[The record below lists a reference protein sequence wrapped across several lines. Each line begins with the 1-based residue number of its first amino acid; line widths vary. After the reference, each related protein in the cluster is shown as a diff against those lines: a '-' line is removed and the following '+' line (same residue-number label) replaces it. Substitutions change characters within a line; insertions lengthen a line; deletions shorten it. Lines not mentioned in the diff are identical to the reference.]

1 MDVSEVRSRVVR
13 QLPGGARGVAVRLAV
28 ALLLL
33 LATAMTAGWVVTRAE
48 DARGFQRADSAF
60 VRWLAGNRVSTLDDL
75 SGPVAELGN
84 TAVVIG
90 IAVAVAVVLV
100 VLRRPRWVLVLAI
113 ALVGEVAIFLTTAAV
128 IDRRR
133 PPVPHLDSELPPTS
147 SFPSG
152 HTAAAVCLYGAIA
165 VVVLAAVRGWW
176 RWLVVALAA
185 GVVLAVALS
194 RLYRGAHYPT
204 DVLGSVLF
212 ALPWLLLVVRLLAP
226 GSPPVGAAPV
236 RAVDDRTA

>member
-1 MDVSEVRSRVVR
+1 MDVGELRTRVRRH
-13 QLPGGARGVAVRLAV
+13 LPGGARGVVVRLV
-28 ALLLL
+28 IALLLL
-33 LATAMTAGWVVTRAE
+33 LATALTAGWVVTRAE

-60 VRWLAGNRVSTLDDL
+60 VRWLAGNRVPTLDDL

-84 TAVVIG
+84 TAVVVG
-90 IAVAVAVVLV
+90 IAVGVAVVLA
-100 VLRRPRWVLVLAI
+100 LFRRPRWVLLPAV

-133 PPVPHLDSELPPTS
+133 PPVPHLDSQLPPTS

-165 VVVLAAVRGWW
+165 VLVLAAVRAWW

-185 GVVLAVALS
+185 AVVLAVALA

-204 DVLGSVLF
+204 DVLGSLLF
-212 ALPWLLLVVRLLAP
+212 ALPWLLVVQRSLLP
-226 GSPPVGAAPV
+226 GDRRPSSSDRSRAAP
-236 RAVDDRTA
+236 